1 MQAEKRPRRVRQN
14 SSSDVDI
21 FSYLVKD
28 IADPSGPST
37 SWEAERIRVSKRA
50 SVQDDPDETETKSI
64 KSRLSDSG
72 ISMNDSG
79 YDSTSP
85 SSYTKPRLSSLAENV
100 YGEDRQQLQQHYGHQ
115 DFAPM
120 SPNFPLSHIQ
130 PQYHY
135 PNPCWPPPPSQQ
147 VRLLPEEQCCDST
160 TSHSLALS
168 GYDLLASRLAHKDDQ
183 DLTLPPLYRRFS
195 TLSHRILLQ
204 LQDEIAE
211 METDLRR
218 LDEADAHYRRDQP
231 ASRRSDWG
239 LGRLDLLGKIHV
251 KIEQYHASI
260 LSLQNVKSA
269 TSEADDLDIETY
281 REWLTEHKPL
291 QKVEMRFLD
300 NAEDIMS
307 LDRPSLTIPMSSTP
321 NKKYDFYLLSSLAG
335 VWLITCVPS
344 ILSRWTFLLLLAS
357 FTIFTQPST
366 LTKFDMMEAWTR
378 LKTIAIPLT
387 FWMIVTT
394 LC

>member
-1 MQAEKRPRRVRQN
+1 
-14 SSSDVDI
+14 
-21 FSYLVKD
+21 
-28 IADPSGPST
+28 
-37 SWEAERIRVSKRA
+37 
-50 SVQDDPDETETKSI
+50 
-64 KSRLSDSG
+64 
-72 ISMNDSG
+72 
-79 YDSTSP
+79 
-85 SSYTKPRLSSLAENV
+85 
-100 YGEDRQQLQQHYGHQ
+100 
-115 DFAPM
+115 
-120 SPNFPLSHIQ
+120 
-130 PQYHY
+130 
-135 PNPCWPPPPSQQ
+135 
-147 VRLLPEEQCCDST
+147 
-160 TSHSLALS
+160 
-168 GYDLLASRLAHKDDQ
+168 
-183 DLTLPPLYRRFS
+183 
-195 TLSHRILLQ
+195 
-204 LQDEIAE
+204 

-300 NAEDIMS
+300 NEEDIMS

-321 NKKYDFYLLSSLAG
+321 HKKYDFYLLSSLAG

-366 LTKFDMMEAWTR
+366 LTAFDMMEAWTR

>member
-14 SSSDVDI
+14 SSSDVDV

-28 IADPSGPST
+28 IADPSGTST
-37 SWEAERIRVSKRA
+37 GWEAERRSVSKRA
-50 SVQDDPDETETKSI
+50 SVQDDPDETKSV

-85 SSYTKPRLSSLAENV
+85 SLYTKPRLSSLPENV
-100 YGEDRQQLQQHYGHQ
+100 YGEDRQQLQQRYGHQ
-115 DFAPM
+115 DFVPM
-120 SPNFPLSHIQ
+120 SPNFPQSHIQ

-135 PNPCWPPPPSQQ
+135 PNPCWPLPPSQQ
-147 VRLLPEEQCCDST
+147 MRLLPEEQYRYSA

-183 DLTLPPLYRRFS
+183 DPALPPLYRRFS
-195 TLSHRILLQ
+195 ALSHRILLQ

-211 METDLRR
+211 METDLRQ
-218 LDEADAHYRRDQP
+218 LDEADAHCRRDQP

-239 LGRLDLLGKIHV
+239 SGRLDLLGKIHV
-251 KIEQYHASI
+251 KIEQYHAAI

-281 REWLTEHKPL
+281 REWLTENKPL

-300 NAEDIMS
+300 NEKDIMS

-321 NKKYDFYLLSSLAG
+321 HKKYDFYLLSSLAG

-366 LTKFDMMEAWTR
+366 LTTFDMMEAWTR
-378 LKTIAIPLT
+378 LKTTAIPLT